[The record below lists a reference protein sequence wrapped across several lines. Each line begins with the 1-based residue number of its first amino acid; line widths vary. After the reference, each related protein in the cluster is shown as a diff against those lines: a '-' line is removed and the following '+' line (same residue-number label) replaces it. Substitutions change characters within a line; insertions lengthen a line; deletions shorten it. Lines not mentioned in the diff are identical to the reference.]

1 MNLDQQLDIL
11 INEAPNYGV
20 PSLIME
26 YGVVPVL
33 KTYAQQLDYQQYY
46 LRQTLERNLVITILS
61 DKNNPSSE
69 KRVIYAFPTVGD
81 AAQFPDTKTDDPN
94 IVAEGVS
101 ICQILFQ
108 MFTMNEV
115 DSIIFIDKPENYQKS
130 KEIYCNKLQE
140 AIQKNLKLLI
150 DPNSSNNH
158 LV

>member
-61 DKNNPSSE
+61 DKNNPNLE
-69 KRVIYAFPTVGD
+69 KRVIYAFPTVND
-81 AAQFPDTKTDDPN
+81 AAQFPDIKINDAN
-94 IVAEGVS
+94 IVAEQVS
-101 ICQILFQ
+101 VCQILFQ
-108 MFTMNEV
+108 MFTMKEI

-130 KEIYCNKLQE
+130 KEIYCHKLQD
-140 AIQKNLKLLI
+140 AIQENLKLLI
-150 DPNSSNNH
+150 KPNSPTNNIA
-158 LV
+158 